1 MTQREYREATKRVV
15 VTTVLAITVL
25 IGSTVAMIHNAYTE
39 GVLYTIK
46 GTVIEVDQEKRLTTF
61 VDTEGEAWRFKGIKN
76 WEVNDSIILTMNNNF
91 TKYNK
96 YDDKVVSARKG

>member
-15 VTTVLAITVL
+15 VTVVLAVVL
-25 IGSTVAMIHNAYTE
+25 LVGSTVVMIHNAYRE

-46 GTVIEVDQEKRLTTF
+46 GTVIEVDQEARTTTF
-61 VDTEGEAWRFKGIKN
+61 VDTEGECWQFKGIKD

-91 TKYNK
+91 TKYNV
-96 YDDKVVSARKG
+96 YDDKVIGACKG

>member
-1 MTQREYREATKRVV
+1 MTQREYRETTKRVV

-25 IGSTVAMIHNAYTE
+25 IGSTAAMIHNAYTE
-39 GVLYTIK
+39 GTLYTIR
-46 GTVIEVDQEKRLTTF
+46 GTVVEVDQEERTTTF
-61 VDTEGEAWRFKGIKN
+61 VDTEGEAWRFKGIKD

-96 YDDKVVSARKG
+96 YDDKVIGACKE